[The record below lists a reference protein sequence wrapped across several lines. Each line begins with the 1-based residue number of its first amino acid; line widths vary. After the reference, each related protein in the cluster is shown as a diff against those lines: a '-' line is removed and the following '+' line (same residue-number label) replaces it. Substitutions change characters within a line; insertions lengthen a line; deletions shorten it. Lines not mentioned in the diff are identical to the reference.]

1 MFGMHAQNHI
11 KIGKGVVC
19 IDTINNLIAEG
30 RVIVTIPD
38 VDRIPTHHR
47 DFFSAD
53 KTYPVDCFEV
63 RQDDQCDGG
72 KRLIVR
78 VEGDTGILEHF
89 DNDNGGIKVF
99 TEDDFENIRSDFE
112 KTREKELADQ
122 RQKNQETL
130 LECLGNL
137 LDNPEDLK
145 PGDIVMY
152 RKDILTEQGKLGING
167 DPIVVVKTSFHPK
180 EVAYPANLHEDPVS
194 RFVVCVFHD
203 SHGNLSFQE
212 IAAFDLTKI
221 GRVPEAMGD
230 KLEDFARNNIK

>member
-11 KIGKGVVC
+11 RIGKGVVC

-30 RVIVTIPD
+30 RVVVTIPD
-38 VDRIPTHHR
+38 VERIPPSHR
-47 DFFSAD
+47 DFFTAD
-53 KTYPVDCFEV
+53 KTYPVDYFEV
-63 RQDDQCDGG
+63 RQDDQCVDG
-72 KRLIVR
+72 KRLVVR
-78 VEGDTGILEHF
+78 VEGDQNIIEHF
-89 DNDNGGIKVF
+89 DNDNNGIKVF

-112 KTREKELADQ
+112 KTREKELSEQ
-122 RQKNQETL
+122 RQKNQDIL
-130 LECLGNL
+130 LECLGHL
-137 LDNPEDLK
+137 LDKPEDLK

-167 DPIVVVKTSFHPK
+167 DPIVVVKTSYHPK
-180 EVAYPANLHEDPVS
+180 EVAYPASLHEDPVS

-221 GRVPEAMGD
+221 GRIPEEMVD
-230 KLEDFARNNIK
+230 KLNAFGRDNLK